1 MRIAFCLIT
10 FAYGLVI
17 GSFVNVVICRVP
29 QHQDIVKVRSHC
41 MSCGYQLRWFDL
53 IPVFSWLFLG
63 GKCRKCHA
71 PISVQYPLIELLN
84 GICYVL
90 ISVTYGFCMET
101 LLLCLMSSA
110 LIALAVIDFRTYE
123 IPQGINIFIGVLGA
137 FSLLTDLTH
146 WQVHLIGLFSVSL
159 FLELLYL
166 LSGGRAIGGGDIKL
180 MAVTGLLIGWKLNLL
195 AFFLGCIYGAV
206 IHVLRMKLSHEGHVL
221 ALGPY
226 LAMGIMTAV
235 LYGDR
240 MLTWYFS
247 ML

>member
-137 FSLLTDLTH
+137 VIGGFL
-146 WQVHLIGLFSVSL
+146 VNLIGGNGAISFNLTGLGIAVLGSV
-159 FLELLYL
+159 LLL
-166 LSGGRAIGGGDIKL
+166 L
-180 MAVTGLLIGWKLNLL
+180 VTGMYK
-195 AFFLGCIYGAV
+195 
-206 IHVLRMKLSHEGHVL
+206 R
-221 ALGPY
+221 
-226 LAMGIMTAV
+226 
-235 LYGDR
+235 R
-240 MLTWYFS
+240 
-247 ML
+247 